1 MASDSGE
8 RYALGRLI
16 LDYLRTFM
24 WPVIALA
31 VVLLFQDDVRK
42 ILENREVEVAG
53 VVRIGPQ
60 IERLEQQANEEIA
73 DIRALLQAQQADEGE
88 TGPEMTQQVTADI
101 ESKLARLSASLTRE
115 IEQIQQTAPEAP
127 ATVIEAAQ
135 PAAPGTTRLQ
145 RVTELERRG
154 FVALLERDAE
164 TASKSFSEAF
174 EIWPD
179 YHNVSEI
186 RKLLNKNK
194 SDLADPQ
201 SAVWKE
207 IYRTI
212 LTDLSWGMPA
222 DLRPEFRALAAESYR
237 R

>member
-1 MASDSGE
+1 MASDSGD

-31 VVLLFQDDVRK
+31 VVMLFQDDVRK

-60 IERLEQQANEEIA
+60 IERLEQEANEEIA
-73 DIRALLQAQQADEGE
+73 DIRALLQAQQVSEGQ
-88 TGPEMTQQVTADI
+88 TAPEVTQQVTADI
-101 ESKLARLSASLTRE
+101 ESKLARLSASLSRE
-115 IEQIQQTAPEAP
+115 IEQIQQTAPEA
-127 ATVIEAAQ
+127 AVVESESAQ
-135 PAAPGTTRLQ
+135 PAAPGATRLQ
-145 RVTELERRG
+145 RVSELERRG
-154 FVALLERDAE
+154 FVALLDRDVE
-164 TASKSFSEAF
+164 TASRSFSEAF
-174 EIWPD
+174 EAWPD

-186 RKLLNKNK
+186 RKLLNKNR

-201 SAVWKE
+201 SMVWKE

-222 DLRPEFRALAAESYR
+222 DLRPEFRELAAESYQR
-237 R
+237 